1 MTHPAQWRET
11 TDPFQL
17 PCRRFRV
24 TEVLGYPHAGN
35 DVIHVR
41 GLAEGRAVEAYV
53 KVSRRAEVD
62 FRREVTLLQALSLPH
77 LPRLLDWDEEGFR
90 WTVTEAL
97 PGERLS
103 VIVGEGGA
111 AASLPYLAAYG
122 EMQARWHALAGDW
135 PAMPHRRFMDVPG
148 EEHARRFG
156 CEAARAWLLAH
167 PPEEGHTCL
176 CHGDFHYANVLWQE
190 GQLSA
195 VLDLELAGLGD
206 REYDLAWAVFRRPG
220 QRFMT
225 TEEEVQRYLAGYC
238 RRGSFDEGRLLYWL
252 VNDYAWFLGVGAED
266 QAYTAWVRAWLEKHI
281 G

>member
-1 MTHPAQWRET
+1 MTHPAKWRET
-11 TDPFQL
+11 VDPFQL
-17 PCRRFRV
+17 PYRRFRL

-35 DVIHVR
+35 DVFHVR
-41 GLAEGRAVEAYV
+41 GVAEGRAVEAYV
-53 KVSRRAEVD
+53 KAARRPEVD
-62 FRREVTLLQALSLPH
+62 FRREVALLQALELPH

-103 VIVGEGGA
+103 VIVGDSGA
-111 AASLPYLAAYG
+111 AASLPYLAEYG
-122 EMQARWHALAGDW
+122 EMQARWHALPGAY
-135 PAMPHRRFMDVPG
+135 PAMPHRLFMDVPG
-148 EEHARRFG
+148 EEHARRCG

-167 PPEEGHTCL
+167 PPGEGQQCF
-176 CHGDFHYANVLWQE
+176 CHGDFHYANVLWQD
-190 GQLSA
+190 GRLSA

-206 REYDLAWAVFRRPG
+206 REYDLAWAIFRRPG

-225 TEEEVQRYLAGYC
+225 TEDEVQRYLAGYC
-238 RRGSFDEGRLLYWL
+238 RRGTFDELRLKYFL

-266 QAYTAWVRAWLEKHI
+266 QAYTGWVRAWLEEHI

>member
-1 MTHPAQWRET
+1 MTHPAKWRET
-11 TDPFQL
+11 AGPFQL
-17 PCRRFRV
+17 PFRRFRL

-35 DVIHVR
+35 DVFHVR
-41 GLAEGRAVEAYV
+41 GVAEGRAVEAYV
-53 KVSRRAEVD
+53 KTSRRPEVD
-62 FRREVTLLQALSLPH
+62 FRREVALLQSLELPH

-103 VIVGEGGA
+103 VIVGDSGA
-111 AASLPYLAAYG
+111 AASLPYLTEYG
-122 EMQARWHALAGDW
+122 EMQARWHALPGAW
-135 PAMPHRRFMDVPG
+135 PAMPHRLFMDVPG
-148 EEHARRFG
+148 EEHARRYG
-156 CEAARAWLLAH
+156 CEAARDWLLAH
-167 PPEEGHTCL
+167 PPGEGQQCL
-176 CHGDFHYANVLWQE
+176 CHGDFHYANVLWQD
-190 GQLSA
+190 GRLSA

-206 REYDLAWAVFRRPG
+206 REYDLAWAIFRRPG

-225 TEEEVQRYLAGYC
+225 TEEEVQRYLMGYC
-238 RRGSFDEGRLLYWL
+238 RRGSFDEGRLTYFL